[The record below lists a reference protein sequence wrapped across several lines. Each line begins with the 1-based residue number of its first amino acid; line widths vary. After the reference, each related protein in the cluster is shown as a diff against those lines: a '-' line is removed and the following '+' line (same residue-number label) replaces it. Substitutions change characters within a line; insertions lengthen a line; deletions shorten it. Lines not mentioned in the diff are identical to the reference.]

1 MPVLGGKTLNNNLEL
16 MEFENEED
24 INLELQSFETNAPS
38 GSINQNDNECYIQN
52 NKIQRVLILNQIPSA
67 DNENVSLRKRADKKP
82 GEQHKHHEG
91 KVKIQYIKN
100 DTERSK
106 TLSVRRKTLFKKV
119 KSKNLFYNLLNLNY
133 EKSKLG

>member
-1 MPVLGGKTLNNNLEL
+1 MYAWRFQIEATAGLRWMGGRPVDEQ
-16 MEFENEED
+16 FD
-24 INLELQSFETNAPS
+24 IFCIDYYNHNGRNAKEMTS
-38 GSINQNDNECYIQN
+38 
-52 NKIQRVLILNQIPSA
+52 
-67 DNENVSLRKRADKKP
+67 
-82 GEQHKHHEG
+82 

>member
-1 MPVLGGKTLNNNLEL
+1 M
-16 MEFENEED
+16 
-24 INLELQSFETNAPS
+24 
-38 GSINQNDNECYIQN
+38 
-52 NKIQRVLILNQIPSA
+52 NQIPSA
-67 DNENVSLRKRADKKP
+67 DNENVSLRKRADKKL

-100 DTERSK
+100 DAERSK